1 LIAIELLKKVPILGD
16 CIEFGQEIIL
26 HFLVRHQFNAWRLER
41 ANGGKMWVTGMIE
54 YKEVLYTHKEGD
66 GFKNAQE
73 PVAVIEGIQSPLLN
87 TDQDTWKD
95 TVLDLATRLGAKMR
109 QTRVYVQVGSEI
121 IVLERNLEARA

>member
-1 LIAIELLKKVPILGD
+1 
-16 CIEFGQEIIL
+16 
-26 HFLVRHQFNAWRLER
+26 
-41 ANGGKMWVTGMIE
+41 MWVTGMIE